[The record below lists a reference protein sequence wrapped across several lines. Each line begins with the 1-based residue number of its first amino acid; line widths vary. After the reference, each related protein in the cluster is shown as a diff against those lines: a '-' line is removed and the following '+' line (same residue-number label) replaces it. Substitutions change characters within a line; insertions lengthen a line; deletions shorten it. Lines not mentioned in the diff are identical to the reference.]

1 MSVLG
6 NLLWLLLGGL
16 ALGLGYMVV
25 GLIFCITVIG
35 IPFGVQ
41 LVKIGSFA
49 MWPFGNTPELTR
61 MPMSCLSF
69 GFNLL
74 WILLGGIVIAVVHAV
89 LAAVFYVTII
99 GIPFGNQHLKLA
111 KLALIPFG
119 QSVVSTN

>member
-16 ALGLGYMVV
+16 LLGLGYMVV

-41 LVKIGSFA
+41 LVKIGGFA

-89 LAAVFYVTII
+89 LAAVF
-99 GIPFGNQHLKLA
+99 
-111 KLALIPFG
+111 
-119 QSVVSTN
+119 

>member
-16 ALGLGYMVV
+16 VLGLGYMVV

-35 IPFGVQ
+35 IR
-41 LVKIGSFA
+41 FA

>member
-16 ALGLGYMVV
+16 ALGLGYVVV

-41 LVKIGSFA
+41 LIKIGGFA

-74 WILLGGIVIAVVHAV
+74 WILLGGMAIAVVHAV

-99 GIPFGNQHLKLA
+99 GIPFSNQHLKLA

>member
-1 MSVLG
+1 MSVIG

-16 ALGLGYMVV
+16 VLGLGYIVV
-25 GLIFCITVIG
+25 GLFFCITVIG

-41 LVKIGSFA
+41 LMKIGGFA
-49 MWPFGNTPELTR
+49 MWPFGNTPELSR
-61 MPMSCLSF
+61 MPMGCMSF

-74 WILLGGIVIAVVHAV
+74 WILLGGIEIAVVHAV
-89 LAAVFYVTII
+89 LAAIFYLTII

-119 QSVVSTN
+119 QSIERTN

>member
-16 ALGLGYMVV
+16 VLGLGYMVV

-41 LVKIGSFA
+41 LIKIGSFA

-69 GFNLL
+69 CFNLL
-74 WILLGGIVIAVVHAV
+74 WILLGGIV
-89 LAAVFYVTII
+89 
-99 GIPFGNQHLKLA
+99 NQHLKLA

>member
-16 ALGLGYMVV
+16 ALGLGYVVV

-41 LVKIGSFA
+41 LIKIGGFA

-89 LAAVFYVTII
+89 LTAVFYVTII